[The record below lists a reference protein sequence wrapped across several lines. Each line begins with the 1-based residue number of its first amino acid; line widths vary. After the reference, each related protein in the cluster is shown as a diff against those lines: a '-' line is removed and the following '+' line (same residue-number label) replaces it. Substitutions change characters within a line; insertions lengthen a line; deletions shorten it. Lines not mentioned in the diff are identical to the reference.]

1 MLKSRT
7 SMFFIAL
14 LAMVLLVAACG
25 PSEEQLRARDT
36 ARAAALAA
44 EARAISLENEFGSLN
59 EEIPQ
64 LEAQIVQLQAEK
76 AELQAEY
83 ESLGGTGR

>member
-1 MLKSRT
+1 MLKTRT
-7 SMFFIAL
+7 SLFFLAL

-25 PSEEQLRARDT
+25 PSEEQLRARDG

-44 EARAISLENEFGSLN
+44 EARAVSLENEYASLN

-64 LEAQIVQLQAEK
+64 LEAQIIELEAEK

-83 ESLGGTGR
+83 QSLGGTGR

>member
-1 MLKSRT
+1 MNIVKT
-7 SMFFIAL
+7 HFFNKQ
-14 LAMVLLVAACG
+14 VK
-25 PSEEQLRARDT
+25 QLFKKYINVKVDVSSF
-36 ARAAALAA
+36 
-44 EARAISLENEFGSLN
+44 EDSFGLENEFGSLN

-83 ESLGGTGR
+83 ESLGGTATR

>member
-1 MLKSRT
+1 MLKTRT
-7 SMFFIAL
+7 SLFFLAL
-14 LAMVLLVAACG
+14 LAMILLVAACG
-25 PSEEQLRARDT
+25 PSAEQIRARDE

-44 EARAISLENEFGSLN
+44 EARAVSLENEYADLN

-64 LEAQIVQLQAEK
+64 LEAEIAALEVEK

-83 ESLGGTGR
+83 EALGGTGR